1 MSALLGAK
9 LALKTTFVESKPI
22 RHLNRV
28 LYLFTIPKFLGILQ
42 LQSIPGL
49 FTFLSGSV
57 MSTCSQ
63 IFAFPAMAYIT
74 YLNPDTMRKNDLPLP
89 KRPFMCLINVA
100 LNVIRKGIL

>member
-22 RHLNRV
+22 RHRV

-49 FTFLSGSV
+49 FTFLSGNV